1 MRPDNPRALA
11 PEVLAD
17 KIRSRG
23 VPAECC
29 QTPGDGVRAAL
40 ASAAQDD
47 VICAV
52 GSFYMYGDIA
62 DAVEASVP
70 R

>member
-1 MRPDNPRALA
+1 MLF
-11 PEVLAD
+11 
-17 KIRSRG
+17 RSG